1 MDKETAGGL
10 TMVIGL
16 AAGAL
21 AAFGMASIVG
31 KDGSAQ
37 TQAQSLTAII
47 TGALFWLLSF
57 IGAWKILT

>member
-1 MDKETAGGL
+1 MDKDTAGGL
-10 TMVIGL
+10 AMVIGL
-16 AAGAL
+16 VAGAL
-21 AAFGMASIVG
+21 AALGMASIVG
-31 KDGSAQ
+31 KDGSTQ